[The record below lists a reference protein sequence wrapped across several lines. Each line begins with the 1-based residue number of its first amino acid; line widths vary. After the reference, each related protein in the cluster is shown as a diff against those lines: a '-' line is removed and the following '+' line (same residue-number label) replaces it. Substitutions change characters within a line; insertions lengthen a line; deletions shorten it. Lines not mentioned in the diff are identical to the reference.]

1 MLRVDIYRVLRF
13 VPVGFCV
20 GMLDTTVVTSGLYL
34 WGRDGAM
41 WAMLVGICIA
51 YPVNF
56 FAHRHITFGTG
67 MTPLWR
73 QAGTFALLKTPNAAL
88 RLLAA
93 AAIMVHQDWGVAV
106 LVLVPV
112 WSFFMKRWIFTGS
125 APWQKAA

>member
-1 MLRVDIYRVLRF
+1 MLKKDFFRAVRF
-13 VPVGFCV
+13 VPVGMCT
-20 GMLDTTVVTSGLYL
+20 GILDTVIVTSGLYL
-34 WGRDGAM
+34 WGRDGAV

-67 MTPLWR
+67 MTPLGR
-73 QAGTFALLKTPNAAL
+73 QAGTFALLKTPNATL

-93 AAIMVHQDWGVAV
+93 AAVVARQDWGVAV
-106 LVLVPV
+106 LALVPV

-125 APWQKAA
+125 APWQKAV